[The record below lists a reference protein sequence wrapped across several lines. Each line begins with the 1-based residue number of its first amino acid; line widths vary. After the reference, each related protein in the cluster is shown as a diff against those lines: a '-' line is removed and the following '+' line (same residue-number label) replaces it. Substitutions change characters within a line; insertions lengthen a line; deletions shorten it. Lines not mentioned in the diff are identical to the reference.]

1 MTQEKQQ
8 TQDKQP
14 AETIKQQ
21 LPILQWRMDY
31 MRSPEDAVL
40 KWDVS
45 YEKWFRG
52 YYGQLVKEVAQATG
66 ADPAQIASKATRT
79 PEQDRLLTEAAAR
92 RQIARI
98 EAFFDSAYMDA
109 LTALDPLQGAFN
121 DPNDAET
128 GADAATYISVKEQAV
143 LYFFATHDGIKPTE
157 PTKLTAEQREELTD
171 IYKKLDAYYAEHA
184 TGDPIQSPD
193 ILFAFIEQ
201 ENPAPEKAESIV
213 AFVQAI
219 NPTAHTM
226 PNNAL
231 MNVLQQKPAINAGP
245 FDLVVSNEKG
255 TRKEITVYTMI
266 ELDPG
271 ETGIKITDAKLSEYE
286 RQVSDAIVSLWI
298 EAVKEEV
305 PAIFTPD
312 MIYRAMPGGGDK
324 ASPQQ
329 KGAITRAIEKF
340 RRLHI
345 TVDATEEMRKKGK
358 IAEGETFTVDDYY
371 LSATHAKY
379 TVKNGG
385 QSVHAYKV
393 NTEPIILTYCKMTEQ
408 LLTVPAKCI
417 ELKKVKQ
424 GKASLEP
431 IKMNADRQ
439 AMAGYVIRRIKVMQ
453 RDEATAKERKRS
465 YDRRRAKNS
474 DLEEK
479 PLEAFREKSR
489 VILFDTL
496 FKDAGLEG
504 QSRDK
509 AMDNRD
515 FCFQVLDY
523 ETAIGFIKG
532 YDRQTKGRSITGV
545 EILL

>member
-66 ADPAQIASKATRT
+66 ADPAQIANKATRT

-109 LTALDPLQGAFN
+109 LTTLDPLQGAFN

-201 ENPAPEKAESIV
+201 ENPAPEKVESIAKNLPLLV
-213 AFVQAI
+213 ESVRLKDFDFPVDKVNKTIWRLLEKHSQGDQIAI
-219 NPTAHTM
+219 HMEAHTSKD
-226 PNNAL
+226 P
-231 MNVLQQKPAINAGP
+231 VLLYYAISFEGLENQ
-245 FDLVVSNEKG
+245 
-255 TRKEITVYTMI
+255 
-266 ELDPG
+266 
-271 ETGIKITDAKLSEYE
+271 GIKITKKLTAFEKRVYIAAGALYAIKGQKPFTYTELYYAMGYTGKPGSNDLEKLAAAVLKMRIAQIFVDNREEIAAKYHYPKFVYDGSLLPSE
-286 RQVSDAIVSLWI
+286 RVTAIVDGNITDAAIQLLREPPLIAFARQREQITKINIKLLQSPASKTEANIALEDYLI
-298 EAVKEEV
+298 ERIAQARNERRKLEKKRCKTDEE
-305 PAIFTPD
+305 
-312 MIYRAMPGGGDK
+312 R
-324 ASPQQ
+324 
-329 KGAITRAIEKF
+329 
-340 RRLHI
+340 
-345 TVDATEEMRKKGK
+345 RKKVEALEK
-358 IAEGETFTVDDYY
+358 DTRIVF
-371 LSATHAKY
+371 ATLYEHADIT
-379 TVKNGG
+379 TVK
-385 QSVHAYKV
+385 QKQRA
-393 NTEPIILTYCKMTEQ
+393 PQ
-408 LLTVPAKCI
+408 
-417 ELKKVKQ
+417 KVKRILEHY
-424 GKASLEP
+424 KACNF
-431 IKMNADRQ
+431 I
-439 AMAGYVIRRIKVMQ
+439 
-453 RDEATAKERKRS
+453 
-465 YDRRRAKNS
+465 
-474 DLEEK
+474 
-479 PLEAFREKSR
+479 
-489 VILFDTL
+489 
-496 FKDAGLEG
+496 
-504 QSRDK
+504 
-509 AMDNRD
+509 RD
-515 FCFQVLDY
+515 FTM
-523 ETAIGFIKG
+523 ETDGVK
-532 YDRQTKGRSITGV
+532 IT
-545 EILL
+545 L

>member
-1 MTQEKQQ
+1 MTQDKQQ

-45 YEKWFRG
+45 YEKWFKG

-66 ADPAQIASKATRT
+66 ADPAQIANKATRT

-109 LTALDPLQGAFN
+109 LTALEPLQGAYN
-121 DPNDAET
+121 DPNDADVT
-128 GADAATYISVKEQAV
+128 ADAAAYISVKEQAV

-157 PTKLTAEQREELTD
+157 SAKLTAEQREELTG

-184 TGDPIQSPD
+184 TGDPVQSPE

-213 AFVQAI
+213 AFVQGI
-219 NPTAHTM
+219 SPTAHTM

-231 MNVLQQKPAINAGP
+231 MNDLTGAKGRKPINAGAYDMP
-245 FDLVVSNEKG
+245 VANAKRG
-255 TRKEITVYTMI
+255 RRGEITAYTMI
-266 ELDPG
+266 EFDPG
-271 ETGIKITDAKLSEYE
+271 ETGITITDAKLSEYE
-286 RQVSDAIVSLWI
+286 RQVSDAVVSLWI
-298 EAVKEEV
+298 EAVKEKL

-329 KGAITRAIEKF
+329 RGAITKAIEKF

-345 TVDATEEMRKKGK
+345 TVDATDEMRKRGIIGNDATYK
-358 IAEGETFTVDDYY
+358 IDNFY
-371 LSATHAKY
+371 LTATHAEYK
-379 TVKNGG
+379 VKNGG
-385 QSVHAYKV
+385 QTVNAYRID
-393 NTEPIILTYCKMTEQ
+393 TEPIILTYCKLTKQ

-439 AMAGYVIRRIKVMQ
+439 AMAGYIIRRIKVMQ
-453 RDEATAKERKRS
+453 RDEEAAKDWLSKGAQPTETVRALLKRVG
-465 YDRRRAKNS
+465 ALN
-474 DLEEK
+474 
-479 PLEAFREKSR
+479 
-489 VILFDTL
+489 
-496 FKDAGLEG
+496 
-504 QSRDK
+504 
-509 AMDNRD
+509 
-515 FCFQVLDY
+515 
-523 ETAIGFIKG
+523 
-532 YDRQTKGRSITGV
+532 
-545 EILL
+545 